1 MEVIKSKVKTK
12 YVSIEGR
19 EFVLMEYTLDN
30 DSVMYGTIPYTNI
43 DDKGQMIKGMNGLE
57 MCLSQTIGG
66 ALDMRY
72 DLIKCEEMTEEEIFA
87 YFKKKIEQ
95 AKGKA

>member
-19 EFVLMEYTLDN
+19 AFVLMEYTMDDN
-30 DSVMYGTIPYTNI
+30 SVMYGTIPYTNI
-43 DDKGQMIKGMNGLE
+43 DDKGNMIKGMNGLE
-57 MCLSQTIGG
+57 MCLAPSIPI

-72 DLIKCEEMTEEEIFA
+72 DDIKCEGMTKEQVIA
-87 YFKKKIEQ
+87 YFNKKIGRV
-95 AKGKA
+95 A

>member
-19 EFVLMEYTLDN
+19 AFVLMEYTMDDN
-30 DSVMYGTIPYTNI
+30 SVMYGTIPYTNI
-43 DDKGQMIKGMNGLE
+43 DDKGNMIKGMNGLE
-57 MCLSQTIGG
+57 MCLAPSIPI

-72 DLIKCEEMTEEEIFA
+72 DDIKCEGMTKEQVIE
-87 YFKKKIEQ
+87 YFNKKIGRV
-95 AKGKA
+95 A